1 MKEYE
6 KKITELEKE
15 IKSLDTGIEILRL
28 KKQIA
33 RNNILLI
40 KSENGLYK
48 NFEEFKKE
56 RISESLNANLI

>member
-6 KKITELEKE
+6 KEIAELEKE
-15 IKSLDTGIEILRL
+15 IKSLDAGIEILRL

-40 KSENGLYK
+40 KSENRLYK

-56 RISESLNANLI
+56 RISESLNANL